1 LPPDNGCRSA
11 GFAQKNEQIACQ
23 LARNKPTGKIVE
35 THFSAG
41 MVQPKLSLS
50 TGVGLAVSVGFLFC
64 LHQGHSN
71 PSGKQKAQGRRQL
84 ALL

>member
-1 LPPDNGCRSA
+1 LPSGDECRSA
-11 GFAQKNEQIACQ
+11 GSGQKDEQIACQ
-23 LARNKPTGKIVE
+23 LARSKPKGKFVE
-35 THFSAG
+35 TRFLAG